1 MVRGLAM
8 SGNEINIENIDETD
22 KERRKF
28 NLIPGED
35 LMQIHRPSL
44 FAFAGMYMMAL
55 FIGLVHFIWL
65 FLDNYK
71 MADDTNPLIKFFV
84 ENMVATD
91 LGQSVGFPLV
101 MLFLAWFNRWINISS
116 STKWFTSLMIL
127 IAALPFTLWIINAF
141 WGDSGAN
148 LLGGNYPY
156 TAAGV
161 FWVAFL
167 FVNIYYFQRS
177 FCYAITTDAVIFR
190 KDFMLTN
197 SVRRILY
204 SNFTDVIV
212 QQGPIGS
219 IMGYGNVVPLTG
231 SGLGLGEET
240 IGISAGAAGG
250 ALDSK
255 DGESVA
261 TSLPKKIMKMF
272 LVLLTSQRTI
282 RTVKPDPADCFYGVR
297 KPHEVTV
304 VVNDRWK
311 GADSGSTLEEIKDLM
326 AAQAANK
333 D

>member
-1 MVRGLAM
+1 MADGEM
-8 SGNEINIENIDETD
+8 EIENIDETD
-22 KERRKF
+22 RERSKF

-44 FAFAGMYMMAL
+44 FAFAGMYIMAFL
-55 FIGLVHFIWL
+55 VGAVHYIWTFMPSDAPGEDPGLIQELLW
-65 FLDNYK
+65 N
-71 MADDTNPLIKFFV
+71 FV
-84 ENMVATD
+84 SSD
-91 LGQSVGFPLV
+91 LGESIGFPMV
-101 MLFLAWFNRWINISS
+101 MLFLAWFNRWMNISS
-116 STKWFTSLMIL
+116 STKWFTMTMIV
-127 IAALPFTLWIINAF
+127 IAALPFTAWLINAF
-141 WGDSGAN
+141 WHDSAVNVFDGT
-148 LLGGNYPY
+148 YPY
-156 TAAGV
+156 QLAGI
-161 FWVAFL
+161 FWIAFL
-167 FVNIYYFQRS
+167 SVNIFYFQRS

-190 KDFMLTN
+190 KDFMLTK

-255 DGESVA
+255 EGESVA
-261 TSLPKKIMKMF
+261 TSLPKRILKMF
-272 LVLLTSQRTI
+272 FVLLTSQRTI

-297 KPHEVTV
+297 KPQSVVV
-304 VVNDRWK
+304 VVNARWK
-311 GADSGSTLEEIKDLM
+311 DADSGSTLEEIKDLM

-333 D
+333 SE

>member
-1 MVRGLAM
+1 MADGEM
-8 SGNEINIENIDETD
+8 QIENIDETD

-44 FAFAGMYMMAL
+44 FAFAGMYVMA
-55 FIGLVHFIWL
+55 FLVGAVHYIWTFMPSEAPGEPGVIQDIL
-65 FLDNYK
+65 WS
-71 MADDTNPLIKFFV
+71 FV
-84 ENMVATD
+84 SSS
-91 LGQSVGFPLV
+91 LGESIGFPLV
-101 MLFLAWFNRWINISS
+101 MLFLAWFNRWMNISS
-116 STKWFTSLMIL
+116 STKWFTVTMIF
-127 IAALPFTLWIINAF
+127 IAALPFTAWMINAF
-141 WGDSGAN
+141 AADSPVNFLDGS
-148 LLGGNYPY
+148 YPY
-156 TAAGV
+156 QIAGI
-161 FWVAFL
+161 FWIAFL

-212 QQGPIGS
+212 QQGPIGT

-255 DGESVA
+255 EGESVA
-261 TSLPKKIMKMF
+261 TSLPKKIIKMF
-272 LVLLTSQRTI
+272 FVLLTSQRTI

-297 KPHEVTV
+297 KPHDVTV

-333 D
+333 SE

>member
-1 MVRGLAM
+1 MTREEM
-8 SGNEINIENIDETD
+8 SIENIDETD

-44 FAFAGMYMMAL
+44 FAFAGMYIMAVFVGAVHYLWTFMPNSLSGDPSVIEELL
-55 FIGLVHFIWL
+55 FDFISSSIGESI
-65 FLDNYK
+65 
-71 MADDTNPLIKFFV
+71 
-84 ENMVATD
+84 
-91 LGQSVGFPLV
+91 GFPFV
-101 MLFLAWFNRWINISS
+101 MLFLAWLNRWMNISS
-116 STKWFTSLMIL
+116 STKWFTGTMII
-127 IAALPFTLWIINAF
+127 IAALPFTAWIINAF
-141 WGDSGAN
+141 WADSPAN
-148 LLGGNYPY
+148 IFDGSYPY
-156 TAAGV
+156 EMAGI
-161 FWVAFL
+161 FWIAFL
-167 FVNIYYFQRS
+167 SINVFYFQRS
-177 FCYAITTDAVIFR
+177 FIYAITTDAVIFR

-212 QQGPIGS
+212 QQGPIGT

-240 IGISAGAAGG
+240 IGISAGAGG

-255 DGESVA
+255 SGESAAIGV
-261 TSLPKKIMKMF
+261 PKKIMKMF

-297 KPHEVTV
+297 KPHDVTV

>member
-1 MVRGLAM
+1 MADGEM
-8 SGNEINIENIDETD
+8 DIENIDETD

-44 FAFAGMYMMAL
+44 FAFSGMYIMA
-55 FIGLVHFIWL
+55 FLVGAVHYIWTFMPSEAPGQDPGVIQEIL
-65 FLDNYK
+65 WS
-71 MADDTNPLIKFFV
+71 FV
-84 ENMVATD
+84 SSS
-91 LGQSVGFPLV
+91 LGESIGFPLV
-101 MLFLAWFNRWINISS
+101 MLFLAWFNRWMNISS
-116 STKWFTSLMIL
+116 STKWFTMTMII
-127 IAALPFTLWIINAF
+127 IAALPFTAWLINAF
-141 WGDSGAN
+141 AADSPVNFFDGS
-148 LLGGNYPY
+148 YPY
-156 TAAGV
+156 QIAGI
-161 FWVAFL
+161 FWIAFL

-212 QQGPIGS
+212 QQGPIGTV
-219 IMGYGNVVPLTG
+219 MGYGNVVPLTG

-240 IGISAGAAGG
+240 IGISAGAGG

-255 DGESVA
+255 DGESAA
-261 TSLPKKIMKMF
+261 TGIPKKIIKMF

-297 KPHEVTV
+297 RPHDVTV

-333 D
+333 SE

>member
-1 MVRGLAM
+1 MGLLGLTMAEDT
-8 SGNEINIENIDETD
+8 NQTENIDETER
-22 KERRKF
+22 ERRKF

-44 FAFAGMYMMAL
+44 FAFAGMYIMAL
-55 FIGLVHFIWL
+55 LIGAVHYIWTFMPSEAPGESGVVQDIL
-65 FLDNYK
+65 WS
-71 MADDTNPLIKFFV
+71 FV
-84 ENMVATD
+84 SSS
-91 LGQSVGFPLV
+91 LGEMLGFPLV
-101 MLFLAWFNRWINISS
+101 MLFLAWLNRWMNISS
-116 STKWFTSLMIL
+116 STKWFTTTMMF
-127 IAALPFTLWIINAF
+127 IAALPFTAWLINAF
-141 WGDSGAN
+141 WADSPLNFLNGS
-148 LLGGNYPY
+148 YPY
-156 TAAGV
+156 EMAGI
-161 FWVAFL
+161 FWIVFL
-167 FVNIYYFQRS
+167 FVNVFYFQRS
-177 FCYAITTDAVIFR
+177 FIYAITTDAVIFR

-204 SNFTDVIV
+204 SNFTDVMV
-212 QQGPIGS
+212 QQGPMGS

-297 KPHEVTV
+297 KPHQVTV
-304 VVNDRWK
+304 VVNERWK

-326 AAQAANK
+326 AAQANK
-333 D
+333 SD